1 MNTQWEVV
9 IGLEIHAQLAT
20 KTKIF
25 SGAAT
30 AYGAEPNTQ
39 ACVISLG
46 MPGVLP
52 VLNEDAVR
60 KAVIFGMAI
69 EAEIAPYSV
78 FARKNYF
85 YPDLPKGYQISQ
97 FELPIVGKGRLYIE
111 IDGKPPIPI
120 GITRAH
126 LEEDAGKSLHENFH
140 GSTGIDLNRAGTPLL
155 EIVSEPDMRSAKEAV
170 AYVRKIHE
178 LVHNLR
184 ICDGNMQEGSFRC
197 DANVSI
203 RPQGQAEFGTRAEIK
218 NINSFNFIEKAIN
231 YEVERQI
238 ELIENGGKVVQET
251 RLYDSDKD
259 ETRSM
264 RSKEE
269 ANDYRYFPDPDLLP
283 VFISDELK
291 ADIKR
296 NMPELP
302 DSKRKRYGEDYC
314 LSLDQVEYFLSE
326 PSFAEFFEDT
336 HEEFK
341 QRFDIEKAKKNFI
354 RDDEKN
360 LIANH
365 IQNEVTQI
373 SAKLVANWVMGELLR
388 RLNKEGLSVEQS
400 KISPERLAG
409 LGLEIAYGSISDKIG
424 KQVFELLW
432 NGSESADEIIET
444 QGLRQITDTG
454 AIEAII
460 DTILAAN
467 EKQAEQYRGGNE
479 KMFGF
484 FVGQVMKAMQGKGNP
499 AEINKILKA
508 KLA

>member
-1 MNTQWEVV
+1 MNTQWEAV
-9 IGLEIHAQLAT
+9 IGLEIHTQLAT
-20 KTKIF
+20 QSKIF
-25 SGAAT
+25 SGAST

-60 KAVIFGMAI
+60 KAVTFGTAI
-69 EAEIAPYSV
+69 DAEIAPYSV

-97 FELPIVGKGRLYIE
+97 FELPIVGKGHLDIE
-111 IDGKPPIPI
+111 VDGEIKRI
-120 GITRAH
+120 GVTRAH

-170 AYVRKIHE
+170 AYMRKLHE
-178 LVHNLR
+178 LVRYLG

-197 DANVSI
+197 DANVSV
-203 RPQGQAEFGTRAEIK
+203 RPKGQEKFGTRAEIK
-218 NINSFNFIEKAIN
+218 NINSFKFVEKAIN
-231 YEVERQI
+231 HEIERQI
-238 ELIENGGKVVQET
+238 EVLENGGEIVQET
-251 RLYDSDKD
+251 RLYDSVKD

-291 ADIKR
+291 AEIKAHL
-296 NMPELP
+296 PELP
-302 DSKRKRYGEDYC
+302 E
-314 LSLDQVEYFLSE
+314 
-326 PSFAEFFEDT
+326 
-336 HEEFK
+336 
-341 QRFDIEKAKKNFI
+341 AKKARFKTDYRLNDEAATI
-354 RDDEKN
+354 LTSSRDLANYFESVVK
-360 LIANH
+360 IADCDS
-365 IQNEVTQI
+365 V
-373 SAKLVANWVMGELLR
+373 LCANWVTGELSAA
-388 RLNKEGLSVEQS
+388 LNRNELDITQS
-400 KISPERLAG
+400 PIDAERFAG
-409 LGLEIAYGSISDKIG
+409 LLIRLSDDTISGKIA
-424 KQVFELLW
+424 KQVFEFMW
-432 NGSESADEIIET
+432 SGDETADEIIEAK
-444 QGLRQITDTG
+444 GLKQITDTG
-454 AIEAII
+454 AIEKII
-460 DTILAAN
+460 DDIIAKN
-467 EKQAEQYRGGNE
+467 QNQVEQYRSGNE
-479 KMFGF
+479 KAFNF

>member
-1 MNTQWEVV
+1 MNTQWEAV
-9 IGLEIHAQLAT
+9 IGLEIHTQLAT
-20 KTKIF
+20 KSKIF
-25 SGAAT
+25 SGAST
-30 AYGAEPNTQ
+30 TYGAEPNTQ

-52 VLNEDAVR
+52 VLNEDAVH

-69 EAEIAPYSV
+69 NAEIAPYSV

-97 FELPIVGKGRLYIE
+97 FEQPIVGKGFLD
-111 IDGKPPIPI
+111 IDVDGETKRV
-120 GITRAH
+120 GVTRAH

-140 GSTGIDLNRAGTPLL
+140 GLSGIDLNRAGTPLL

-170 AYVRKIHE
+170 AYMRKLHE
-178 LVHNLR
+178 LVRYLE

-197 DANVSI
+197 DANVSV
-203 RPQGQAEFGTRAEIK
+203 RPKGQAEFGTRAEIK
-218 NINSFNFIEKAIN
+218 NINSFKFVEKAIN
-231 YEVERQI
+231 HEIERQI

-251 RLYDSDKD
+251 RLYDSVKD

-291 ADIKR
+291 AQVKSQL
-296 NMPELP
+296 PELP
-302 DSKRKRYGEDYC
+302 EEKKLRFKTDYQLNDESATILTSSRDLANYFEEVVKLSHCESTICANWITGELSAALNRADLDISDSPIDATR
-314 LSLDQVEYFLSE
+314 
-326 PSFAEFFEDT
+326 FAG
-336 HEEFK
+336 
-341 QRFDIEKAKKNFI
+341 
-354 RDDEKN
+354 
-360 LIANH
+360 
-365 IQNEVTQI
+365 
-373 SAKLVANWVMGELLR
+373 LVAR
-388 RLNKEGLSVEQS
+388 IADDT
-400 KISPERLAG
+400 ISG
-409 LGLEIAYGSISDKIG
+409 KIG
-424 KQVFELLW
+424 KQVFEFLW
-432 NGSESADEIIET
+432 NSTDSADDIIEK
-444 QGLRQITDTG
+444 QGLKQITDTG

-467 EKQAEQYRGGNE
+467 EKQAQQYRDGNE

-499 AEINKILKA
+499 AEINKILKV
-508 KLA
+508 KLS